1 MTQNWASI
9 LESNSIFFKFY
20 PSLSLSLS
28 IYIYIYIYI
37 LQLDP
42 TLSELIH
49 ATLMSLIRPCS
60 TPRPYNDLQQMM
72 QTFCSL
78 IYTFF

>member
-1 MTQNWASI
+1 MTQNWTSI
-9 LESNSIFFKFY
+9 LEFNSIFFKFY
-20 PSLSLSLS
+20 LSLSLSL
-28 IYIYIYIYI
+28 YIYIYIYI

>member
-1 MTQNWASI
+1 MTQNWTSI
-9 LESNSIFFKFY
+9 LESNLIFFFKVL

-42 TLSELIH
+42 TLSLTYSRNINEL
-49 ATLMSLIRPCS
+49 
-60 TPRPYNDLQQMM
+60 N
-72 QTFCSL
+72 
-78 IYTFF
+78 

>member
-1 MTQNWASI
+1 MTQNWTSI
-9 LESNSIFFKFY
+9 LEYNSIFFEFY
-20 PSLSLSLS
+20 PSLSLS
-28 IYIYIYIYI
+28 IYIYILQF